1 MAKLQTGH
9 SFDGAQCG
17 ISGEKYSCL
26 VTSDDAPVVTDV
38 QESKAGSGHFRFSDG
53 SEWFEADLPAW
64 LLGWGYTPQE
74 AWESYWDDNPSEA
87 PQGYHDLKKKVVDLE
102 QELQKANRL
111 LQNLLPR

>member
-9 SFDGAQCG
+9 SFDGTQCG

-26 VTSDDAPVVTDV
+26 VTSDDTPVVKDV
-38 QESKAGSGHFRFSDG
+38 QEGTRLVHFRLSNG
-53 SEWFEADLPAW
+53 LEWVEESLPAW

-74 AWESYWDDNPSEA
+74 AWEIYWDDNPSEA
-87 PQGYHDLKKKVVDLE
+87 PQGYYDLKKKVVDLE